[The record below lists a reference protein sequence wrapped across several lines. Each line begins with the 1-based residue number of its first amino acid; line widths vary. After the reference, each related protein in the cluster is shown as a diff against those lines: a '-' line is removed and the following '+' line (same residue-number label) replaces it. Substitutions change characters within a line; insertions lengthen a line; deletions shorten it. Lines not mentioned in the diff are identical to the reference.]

1 MQAEQDHDNA
11 VTVHLADSCANPG
24 LAVSVLANGL
34 GIARAEAAELLRSP
48 QGLVSAPLSLDRARR
63 LQALLSVL
71 GVRLELRP
79 FELARSSV
87 DLSLQAQAWAE
98 PARIARLLEPVI
110 GGTERDHL
118 HGLCHPSGLILNDLP
133 AAQAAEVGARLR
145 RIKGLMVQRID
156 SRLATFDIYATRPLD
171 RAEQAR
177 LMQLRSTL
185 GLSADAVTGALFAN
199 LGRDLSN
206 RVLAALSDLDLLP
219 VYRQFQ
225 RFDLHLTGY
234 SGWIAKDLADF
245 LTARTGQPRARF
257 EVVSPADPVRIDLA
271 VPQAL
276 ARRFCADYAAIG
288 LYVRPFLRGLVE
300 NPDNPLL

>member
-1 MQAEQDHDNA
+1 
-11 VTVHLADSCANPG
+11 
-24 LAVSVLANGL
+24 
-34 GIARAEAAELLRSP
+34 
-48 QGLVSAPLSLDRARR
+48 